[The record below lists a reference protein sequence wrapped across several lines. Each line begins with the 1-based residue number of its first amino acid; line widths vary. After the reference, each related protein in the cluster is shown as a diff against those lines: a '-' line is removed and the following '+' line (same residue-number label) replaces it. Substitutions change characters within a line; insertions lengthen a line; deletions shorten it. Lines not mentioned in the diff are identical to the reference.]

1 MMRREAPD
9 RYTMPKNRRLDMDL
23 PSTTDPEGILTYL
36 IAFVLAAGLVFLAL
50 FASGVWAA

>member
-1 MMRREAPD
+1 MTE
-9 RYTMPKNRRLDMDL
+9 NRRLGMNL

-36 IAFVLAAGLVFLAL
+36 IAFVIAAGLVFLAL